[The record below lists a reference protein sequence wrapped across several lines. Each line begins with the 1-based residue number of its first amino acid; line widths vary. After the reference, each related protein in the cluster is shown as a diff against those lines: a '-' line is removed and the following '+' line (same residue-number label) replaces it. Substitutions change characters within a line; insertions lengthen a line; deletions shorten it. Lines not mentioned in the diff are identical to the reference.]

1 MKYGGDFGEQRENDS
16 QLMSKIFFFNVYNF
30 RELILLKRFT
40 ILLLSLLFLLYIANK
55 IPLMSATCFNPF
67 KNAEELWAW
76 TVYCWWDG
84 LLLILV
90 GSRFFQHS
98 NKINLILFNSPSLSN
113 KCVVLIILRKAEKI
127 DWFCTSFVRLY
138 TSL

>member
-30 RELILLKRFT
+30 RELILLKCFT

-67 KNAEELWAW
+67 KNAEEL
-76 TVYCWWDG
+76 
-84 LLLILV
+84 
-90 GSRFFQHS
+90 
-98 NKINLILFNSPSLSN
+98 
-113 KCVVLIILRKAEKI
+113 
-127 DWFCTSFVRLY
+127 
-138 TSL
+138 